1 MTIIQ
6 KLSVAGSAGLLSSA
20 AVAAETQPQ
29 LDVAANGF
37 IMICAALVI
46 IMSIPGIALFYGGM
60 VRSKNML
67 SIMIQSI
74 VCFSLMYILW
84 AFFGYSLA
92 MGTESDSFI
101 HLFYGDFSKIFLK
114 GISVDTVDSNNL
126 SELCYFSFQG
136 AFAAITACLILGSF
150 AERIKFSGLLVVM
163 PVWFVLAYIPSWHM
177 VWGGGWLDSS
187 FGVLDFAGGTVVHI
201 NASICGLVGAYFI
214 GRRIGYGKE
223 SMAPHSL
230 TITMIGTCLLWF
242 GWFGFNAGSSLSPD
256 GTSVLA
262 FANTVLAPAA
272 GVLSW
277 MTLEWIVSG
286 KPSMLGACSGAIAG
300 LVAITPACGYVGIV
314 GGICIGILAGMI
326 CYWGVNGLKR
336 MLNVDDSLDVFGV
349 HGVGG
354 ITGAILTG
362 IFCSPELGG
371 TGFGN
376 GNESILQQVFGQSVS
391 VVVTVIWTAAVAY
404 AAFFAAS
411 KLTGIRVQRDQ
422 EREGLD
428 LAYHGERAYNH

>member
-1 MTIIQ
+1 MKYIQ
-6 KLSVAGSAGLLSSA
+6 KLVMAGTAGLFCSAVSA
-20 AVAAETQPQ
+20 AESQPQ
-29 LDVAANGF
+29 PDMVANGF

-46 IMSIPGIALFYGGM
+46 LMSIPGIALFYGGM

-67 SIMIQSI
+67 SIMIQSL
-74 VCFSLMYILW
+74 VCFSYMYILW
-84 AFFGYSLA
+84 AVFGYSLA
-92 MGTESDSFI
+92 LGSNESSFI

-114 GISVDTVDSNNL
+114 GITPDTVDSNSL
-126 SELCYFSFQG
+126 TELCYFSFQG

-150 AERIKFSGLLVVM
+150 AERIKFSGLLIVM
-163 PVWFVLAYIPSWHM
+163 PIWFILAYIPSWHM

-242 GWFGFNAGSSLSPD
+242 GWFGFNAGSSLTPD
-256 GTSVLA
+256 GISVLA
-262 FANTVLAPAA
+262 FTNTILAPAA

-277 MTLEWIVSG
+277 MCVEWIRSG

-300 LVAITPACGYVGIV
+300 LVAITPACGFVSTM
-314 GGICIGILAGMI
+314 GGICIGIIAGAV

-336 MLNVDDSLDVFGV
+336 MLRVDDSLDVFGV
-349 HGVGG
+349 HGIGG
-354 ITGAILTG
+354 ITGAVLTG
-362 IFCSPELGG
+362 IFCAPELGG

-376 GNESILQQVFGQSVS
+376 GNDSMSQQIFGQTVS

-411 KLTGIRVQRDQ
+411 KLTGIRVQRDE

-428 LAYHGERAYNH
+428 LACHGERAYNH

>member
-6 KLSVAGSAGLLSSA
+6 KLSVAGCAGLLSSA

-92 MGTESDSFI
+92 MGTENDSFI

-201 NASICGLVGAYFI
+201 NASICGLVGAYFV

-262 FANTVLAPAA
+262 FTNTVLAPAA

-314 GGICIGILAGMI
+314 GGICIGIIAGMI

-376 GNESILQQVFGQSVS
+376 GNETILQQVVGQSVS